1 MAVDLDDS
9 VDVESSLESMPSHR
23 LEWKQHDLLST
34 VLRRYFHVASNM
46 SGGVLPTWIVSPK
59 NDKEI
64 DDCLDDANA
73 YLKKLGWAAKLSHG
87 DDWVVQLFPIP
98 ERQFPSFNLTF
109 LLWTFSA
116 LTLTLAGAYWME
128 GSRPSGG
135 WFHNS
140 SFLDAVLGY
149 TLPVLGSLFIA
160 SHIQKRIAL
169 RFNHRVGHITPI
181 PEPTISLW
189 SLGLLSQSSLVWPFG
204 LFLIPTLPRMDA
216 RLWDDRKVLGWVA
229 VSVPATLVSV
239 GILLWG
245 LGLWLTPEY
254 VAVTSA
260 QNMVQG
266 PFIVEVLGTWQMGDG
281 YLTRLTWSHPFVKA
295 GALLTFFGWISLLP
309 IPTFPGGRIM
319 MARAGPTEAR
329 SSSNQIFIFLLILA
343 FAWMFKAFSGFT
355 IWIFVLTLILPLLLF
370 MGTNRSLPLI
380 LNEPKGLDLQSMKN
394 IGIVMLVAILFALPS
409 QVPFEIDED
418 WNASVVYDLD
428 MEHTAKEID
437 GNWSALIS
445 VTVVN
450 PSSIN
455 RNWTVD
461 YDRYDSALTD
471 WSLVWECDGEDKVD
485 INGLGCGSTLPPQ
498 TLTTV
503 VLNMTWSHPSSDE
516 SFDFAPTALNFSLL
530 SLTQGEYNS
539 YPISVEP
546 DLAVHPATPW
556 QMVYD
561 EGEMKRCM
569 ELNVDSKD
577 ALNVSFPNAGQ
588 VLNLQSRLQWIEDH
602 NNLSASFEEPPN
614 RICLRGLDPI
624 VLRTSE
630 LNTVQLNDVLFDG
643 GLPDFPLVAVVPSDG
658 WTITSDPSL
667 GWGFLLNS
675 SGLLS
680 STDALCPLDPS
691 LSIPPSPSEGEWI
704 WDVDVRK
711 ISNIPSV
718 TDENQSLTL
727 QMSDG
732 ASMHV
737 CAPQL
742 SVEPRFNFSVE
753 EGPELI
759 IQRYNTSHRIWSN
772 MWMAA
777 YNGTLLQPDGATFS
791 VYSSSN
797 SSMPIRINNHGNGE
811 LWTTVTSVNTL
822 STGWNSFEFSPS
834 MSTISTIWFEHQ
846 DEVLVIHLSSYV

>member
-1 MAVDLDDS
+1 
-9 VDVESSLESMPSHR
+9 
-23 LEWKQHDLLST
+23 
-34 VLRRYFHVASNM
+34 
-46 SGGVLPTWIVSPK
+46 
-59 NDKEI
+59 
-64 DDCLDDANA
+64 
-73 YLKKLGWAAKLSHG
+73 
-87 DDWVVQLFPIP
+87 
-98 ERQFPSFNLTF
+98 
-109 LLWTFSA
+109 
-116 LTLTLAGAYWME
+116 
-128 GSRPSGG
+128 
-135 WFHNS
+135 
-140 SFLDAVLGY
+140 
-149 TLPVLGSLFIA
+149 
-160 SHIQKRIAL
+160 
-169 RFNHRVGHITPI
+169 
-181 PEPTISLW
+181 
-189 SLGLLSQSSLVWPFG
+189 
-204 LFLIPTLPRMDA
+204 MDA

-245 LGLWLTPEY
+245 IGLWLTPEY

-343 FAWMFKAFSGFT
+343 FAWMFDAFNGFS

-394 IGIVMLVAILFALPS
+394 IGIVMLVAVLFALPS

-428 MEHTAKEID
+428 IEHTAKEID

-455 RNWTVD
+455 RNWTID

-471 WSLVWECDGEDKVD
+471 WSLVWECDGEDILD
-485 INGLGCGSTLPPQ
+485 INGFGCGSTLPPQ

-516 SFDFAPTALNFSLL
+516 SLDFAPTALNFSLL

-718 TDENQSLTL
+718 LDAESILNSTNVRWFKYACL
-727 QMSDG
+727 
-732 ASMHV
+732 
-737 CAPQL
+737 CP
-742 SVEPRFNFSVE
+742 P
-753 EGPELI
+753 
-759 IQRYNTSHRIWSN
+759 
-772 MWMAA
+772 
-777 YNGTLLQPDGATFS
+777 TFS
-791 VYSSSN
+791 
-797 SSMPIRINNHGNGE
+797 
-811 LWTTVTSVNTL
+811 
-822 STGWNSFEFSPS
+822 
-834 MSTISTIWFEHQ
+834 
-846 DEVLVIHLSSYV
+846 